1 MSWDAREAN
10 NARKIGFAVLGVG
23 IVVLLILLYWVYTM
37 FRIDVPSG
45 HIAVLTKRTGEDLE
59 NHQVVSPDEDHK
71 GLQLN
76 VLTEGRYFKN
86 PYVWD
91 WKVYPMVEIPAGK
104 MGVRIRLY
112 GDNLPYGHFLATKE
126 NEKGVV
132 EEVLRPGRYPINA
145 VIKGQ
150 EASRPQQD
158 YVEVV
163 ELYDPITIT
172 AGYRGVVTNLAGPI
186 PENPNV
192 VLVEKGF
199 RGVQK
204 ETLEAGTYY
213 MNPYMYRVHQVD
225 CRSQRFNLGENY
237 EMGFPSKDGFWV
249 SLDGIIEF
257 RVTPDKAAE
266 IFVMYNEEKN
276 DKENEAGI
284 DAEIIKKI
292 IMPNARSFCRLRGSN
307 STGRE
312 FIGGETRTAF
322 QKDFHSAMKDAC
334 DPSGI
339 EIVQALI
346 TKVNP
351 PQAIAKPVRDREVA
365 KQKLG
370 QFKEQKLQQDAE
382 AKLATEKA
390 LIEQR
395 QALVAADQQV
405 VQQTTE
411 AKQKQQVA
419 VTKANE
425 EKKVAEFDLKAAKD
439 QAAAV
444 LAKKKSEATIID
456 LGNQADAAGWKKAID
471 ALGGDGDAYARYTL
485 FLKLAPSYRSI
496 MTNTADSPLMD
507 VFRGFSA
514 PRQPVQPAR
523 KEDAPTTPE
532 KK

>member
-1 MSWDAREAN
+1 MSWDNNEAGK
-10 NARKIGFAVLGVG
+10 ARKIGF
-23 IVVLLILLYWVYTM
+23 IVVAGLVVFALIMGYWAYTQ

-45 HIAVLTKRTGEDLE
+45 HIAVLTKRTGEDIE
-59 NHQVVSPDEDHK
+59 NHQVVSPDDEHK

-86 PYVWD
+86 PYVYD

-104 MGVRIRLY
+104 MGVRVRLY
-112 GDNLPYGHFLATKE
+112 GDNLPYGHFLATKDG
-126 NEKGVV
+126 EKGVV

-145 VIKGQ
+145 VIKGR
-150 EASRPQQD
+150 EGERKD
-158 YVEVV
+158 NDFVEIV

-186 PENPNV
+186 PENPNT
-192 VLVEKGF
+192 VLVDKGS

-204 ETLEAGTYY
+204 ETLDAGTYY
-213 MNPYMYRVHQVD
+213 LNPYMYRVHQID

-257 RVTPDKAAE
+257 RVTPEKAAE
-266 IFVMYNEEKN
+266 IFVLYNEDKN
-276 DKENEAGI
+276 DNEKEAGI
-284 DAEIIKKI
+284 DGEIIKKI

-322 QKDFHSAMKDAC
+322 QKDFHAAMRDAC
-334 DPSGI
+334 KDNGI
-339 EIVQALI
+339 EVVQALI

-370 QFKEQKLQQDAE
+370 QFKEQKLQQLAE
-382 AKLATEKA
+382 ANLATEKA
-390 LIEQR
+390 LIDQR
-395 QALVAADQQV
+395 QALVAADQKV

-425 EKKVAEFDLKAAKD
+425 DKKVAEFDLKAAKD
-439 QAAAV
+439 QA
-444 LAKKKSEATIID
+444 LASLSKKKSEAGIIEFQ
-456 LGNQADAAGWKKAID
+456 NQADAAGWKKAID
-471 ALGGDGDAYARYTL
+471 ALGGDGEAFARYVL
-485 FLKLAPSYRSI
+485 FQKLGPSYKS
-496 MTNTADSPLMD
+496 MTINTADSPLMD
-507 VFRGFSA
+507 IFRNFNGKSV
-514 PRQPVQPAR
+514 PPIRREDPVPMPA
-523 KEDAPTTPE
+523 D